1 MNKAPLLEC
10 HSNTNYCFKS
20 FFSVHSVITHY
31 RFFFTVFH
39 SFCLLF
45 IYFSRQQ
52 EKTNMCWCSYIE
64 RMLTVASVTGSTG
77 KGGGRDM
84 LHHYKVNCI
93 AAAQTSFTPSF
104 WYSNPHS
111 DKITQHMSSFPI
123 RLSSHRSLS
132 RWVVMFLALFLTLSL
147 SISLCN
153 WVYYGTGGNEHH
165 GHGSMRIERERERE
179 REQNATAASG
189 NNKKRLRRR
198 KTVLCPR
205 REERRGRMTAVRARH
220 NIEMKTSTAGSWGEN
235 YCVFLD
241 PKWTPLKKKKHLIW
255 ESAIWR
261 LFFRSLT
268 IIPT

>member
-1 MNKAPLLEC
+1 MFNGVFQCVMGLKCGCLCTCVQKTVMNKAPLLEC
-10 HSNTNYCFKS
+10 HSNTSYCFKS

-123 RLSSHRSLS
+123 RLSSHRSRS

-165 GHGSMRIERERERE
+165 GHGSMRIEREREKE
-179 REQNATAASG
+179 RESKMLQQLQAITRRDCG
-189 NNKKRLRRR
+189 GERLCF
-198 KTVLCPR
+198 V
-205 REERRGRMTAVRARH
+205 REER
-220 NIEMKTSTAGSWGEN
+220 KGEEEWQ
-235 YCVFLD
+235 
-241 PKWTPLKKKKHLIW
+241 PW
-255 ESAIWR
+255 ER
-261 LFFRSLT
+261 D
-268 IIPT
+268 II